1 MHTPERAPDAG
12 EGVCK
17 ASEAGVM
24 KKHWSSREPGGLW
37 GQGRV
42 VEPGAQL
49 APSHRGPG
57 RAPGLRRDEQ
67 ASCEDCPEESVCVY
81 LCVYMHMCMCLSI
94 CICMCLYVHVCM
106 CIRMCVYVHMCK
118 HTDAHVHPRRSVVSN
133 FS

>member
-24 KKHWSSREPGGLW
+24 KKRWSSREPGGLW

-81 LCVYMHMCMCLSI
+81 LCVYMHTCVNVYAHVHMPVYMH
-94 CICMCLYVHVCM
+94 MYVFVCA
-106 CIRMCVYVHMCK
+106 CVYVHKDVCICAYVQAYRC
-118 HTDAHVHPRRSVVSN
+118 TCAS
-133 FS
+133 